1 MIQVL
6 GVTVV
11 CLYPNAVS
19 GILGIGLRRVWV
31 RSVDACVAAS
41 LEDTLGKVSVVGGKS
56 MVSETVYF
64 AELEM

>member
-1 MIQVL
+1 MIQGL
-6 GVTVV
+6 RVTVV

-31 RSVDACVAAS
+31 RSADACVAAS
-41 LEDTLGKVSVVGGKS
+41 LEDTLGKVSVAGWKS
-56 MVSETVYF
+56 VVSETVSF